1 MPTRRRIYGTAATVI
16 AVLAIGWIDYVTGP
30 EIGLSLLYLIPV
42 AIAGWYAGVT
52 VAIFVGAAAGSVW
65 LAADVAWRNSET
77 AIAISVWNAFTR
89 YVIYISQGVL
99 FALVHRDRE
108 KLRRLA
114 ARESSLARTDTR
126 TQLPNARAFMEMLE
140 AELRAAR
147 ESGEAMCVAYLDLDN
162 FKQVND
168 RYGHAAG
175 DEVLQNVAAAIQ
187 RSIRGHDVAAR
198 LGGDEFAVLLR
209 GVDPNVAQSVGERI
223 SARIREI
230 GTRYAEAALGVTLG
244 VAYLS
249 SLPESASAILQA
261 ADGAMYVGKTSGKG
275 RVVVQNL

>member
-1 MPTRRRIYGTAATVI
+1 MYGTAATVI
-16 AVLAIGWIDYVTGP
+16 AVVMIGWIDYATGP
-30 EIGLSLLYLIPV
+30 EIGLSLLYLVPV
-42 AIAGWYAGVT
+42 ALAGWYGGVT
-52 VAIFVGAAAGSVW
+52 AAIFVGSAAGSVW
-65 LAADVAWRNSET
+65 LAADVAWRDSET

-99 FALVHRDRE
+99 LALVHRDRE

-140 AELRAAR
+140 TELHAAR

-175 DEVLQNVAAAIQ
+175 DEVLQNVATAIQ

-209 GVDPNVAQSVGERI
+209 GVDPHVAQSVGERI
-223 SARIREI
+223 AARVREI
-230 GTRYAEAALGVTLG
+230 GSRYAEAALGVTLG
-244 VAYLS
+244 VAYVN
-249 SLPESASAILQA
+249 SLPESASALLQA